1 MDSKFRKYIEVL
13 APKFAKL
20 LAMEPVTVPTLP
32 RSMPDRG
39 VYLFSERDIHLY
51 VGRADN
57 VRDRIQS
64 HCRPSSSQGKAA
76 FAFRLAREA
85 TGKTTATYGKIGS
98 RIELEADPMFAAAFK
113 SAKERIRSMNVR
125 FVEENDSVG
134 QYLLEVY
141 VAIVLGTPHNDF
153 DNH

>member
-1 MDSKFRKYIEVL
+1 
-13 APKFAKL
+13 
-20 LAMEPVTVPTLP
+20 
-32 RSMPDRG
+32 
-39 VYLFSERDIHLY
+39 
-51 VGRADN
+51 
-57 VRDRIQS
+57 
-64 HCRPSSSQGKAA
+64 
-76 FAFRLAREA
+76 
-85 TGKTTATYGKIGS
+85 
-98 RIELEADPMFAAAFK
+98 MFAAAFK